1 MESRMEGRRFMK
13 LNTLS
18 RYIVKGEI
26 TGDWVTMAV
35 VVGKLPPKTAAN
47 VSGSLLFF
55 IIISQWTLVW
65 VCVPMVPAAD

>member
-1 MESRMEGRRFMK
+1 MEGRRFMK

-47 VSGSLLFF
+47 VSDSLVIL
-55 IIISQWTLVW
+55 
-65 VCVPMVPAAD
+65 